1 MDRQRLHSK
10 AKGEADPGKT
20 PADDRGVPGQEPLL
34 RGAHPKMGI
43 QMAMPVLTQC
53 ATGFTLRS
61 MAKRTTLSIS
71 LTPEL
76 EEFVASRVGS
86 GRYQSASEVVRQ
98 GLRLLQDQETTRQ
111 AQL

>member
-1 MDRQRLHSK
+1 
-10 AKGEADPGKT
+10 
-20 PADDRGVPGQEPLL
+20 
-34 RGAHPKMGI
+34 
-43 QMAMPVLTQC
+43 MAMPALTQC

-61 MAKRTTLSIS
+61 MANRTTLNIS

-98 GLRLLQDQETTRQ
+98 GLRLLQDQETTRH
-111 AQL
+111 AQLEGLRNQIRIGLDQADRGELLDGEAVFEELQRRIPRRP